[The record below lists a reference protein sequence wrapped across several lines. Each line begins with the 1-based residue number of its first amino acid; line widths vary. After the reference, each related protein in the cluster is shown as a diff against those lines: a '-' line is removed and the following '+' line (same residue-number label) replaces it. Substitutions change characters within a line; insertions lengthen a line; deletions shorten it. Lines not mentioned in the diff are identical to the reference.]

1 MNILSV
7 REVIEEIYKDFTDKR
22 NMYKI
27 EVDNYSAEIEILDRS
42 IEYSSRMEDTS
53 KLFSP
58 RTSENVIDS
67 IEDLKLKLET
77 TERLLEESK
86 EKYDYYNNYYEKLK
100 PIVENEL
107 KPDINDIIYGD
118 KEIEDDMV
126 TAVSKENDEEDAV
139 TYNLNLN
146 YDMDGTKEKLTS
158 ISHKI
163 DTCLKIFDSD
173 TDRAKQEINYW
184 KLMINV
190 SRETFIFYR
199 YIHKIMFHVKH
210 QMTIYCV

>member
-1 MNILSV
+1 MNILAV

-27 EVDNYSAEIEILDRS
+27 EIDNYSAEIEILDRS

-58 RTSENVIDS
+58 RSSENVIDS
-67 IEDLKLKLET
+67 IEDLKLKMET

-86 EKYDYYNNYYEKLK
+86 EKFDYYNNYYDKLK

-126 TAVSKENDEEDAV
+126 PAISKENDEEDAV

-146 YDMDGTKEKLTS
+146 YDMDSTKEKLTS

-173 TDRAKQEINYW
+173 TDRAKQEIKNIGRTID
-184 KLMINV
+184 KLLK
-190 SRETFIFYR
+190 TYD
-199 YIHKIMFHVKH
+199 
-210 QMTIYCV
+210 

>member
-27 EVDNYSAEIEILDRS
+27 EIDNYSAEIEILDRS

-86 EKYDYYNNYYEKLK
+86 EKFDYYNNYYEKLK

-118 KEIEDDMV
+118 KEIVDDMV
-126 TAVSKENDEEDAV
+126 PAVSKENDVEDAV

-146 YDMDGTKEKLTS
+146 FDMDGTKEKLTS

-173 TDRAKQEINYW
+173 TDRAKQEIKN
-184 KLMINV
+184 IG
-190 SRETFIFYR
+190 R
-199 YIHKIMFHVKH
+199 
-210 QMTIYCV
+210 TIDNLLKTYD

>member
-7 REVIEEIYKDFTDKR
+7 REVIEEIYKDFTNKR

-27 EVDNYSAEIEILDRS
+27 EIDNYSAEIEILDRS

-86 EKYDYYNNYYEKLK
+86 EKFDYYNNYYEKLK

-118 KEIEDDMV
+118 REIEDDMV
-126 TAVSKENDEEDAV
+126 PAVSKENDEEDAV

-173 TDRAKQEINYW
+173 TDRAKQEIKNIGRTID
-184 KLMINV
+184 KLLK
-190 SRETFIFYR
+190 TYD
-199 YIHKIMFHVKH
+199 
-210 QMTIYCV
+210 

>member
-7 REVIEEIYKDFTDKR
+7 RKVIEEIYKDFTDKR

-27 EVDNYSAEIEILDRS
+27 EIDNYSAEIEILDRS

-86 EKYDYYNNYYEKLK
+86 EKFDYYNNYYEKLK

-118 KEIEDDMV
+118 KEIEDDIV
-126 TAVSKENDEEDAV
+126 PAVSKENDEEDAV

-173 TDRAKQEINYW
+173 TDRAKQEIKN
-184 KLMINV
+184 IG
-190 SRETFIFYR
+190 R
-199 YIHKIMFHVKH
+199 
-210 QMTIYCV
+210 TIDNLLKTYD

>member
-1 MNILSV
+1 MTILSV
-7 REVIEEIYKDFTDKR
+7 RKVIEEIYKDFTDKR

-27 EVDNYSAEIEILDRS
+27 EIDNYSAEIEILDRS

-86 EKYDYYNNYYEKLK
+86 EKFDYYNNYYEKLK
-100 PIVENEL
+100 SIVENEL

-126 TAVSKENDEEDAV
+126 PAVSKENDEEDAV

-173 TDRAKQEINYW
+173 TDRAKQEIKNIGRTID
-184 KLMINV
+184 KLLK
-190 SRETFIFYR
+190 TYD
-199 YIHKIMFHVKH
+199 
-210 QMTIYCV
+210 

>member
-7 REVIEEIYKDFTDKR
+7 REVIEEIYKDFTNKR

-27 EVDNYSAEIEILDRS
+27 EIDNYSAEIEILDRS

-86 EKYDYYNNYYEKLK
+86 EKFDYYNNYYEKLK

-126 TAVSKENDEEDAV
+126 PAVSKENDEEDAV

-173 TDRAKQEINYW
+173 TDRAKQEIKNIGRTID
-184 KLMINV
+184 KLLK
-190 SRETFIFYR
+190 TYD
-199 YIHKIMFHVKH
+199 
-210 QMTIYCV
+210 

>member
-27 EVDNYSAEIEILDRS
+27 EIDNYSAEIEILDRS

-86 EKYDYYNNYYEKLK
+86 EKFDYYNNYYEKLK

-126 TAVSKENDEEDAV
+126 PAISKENDVEDAV

-173 TDRAKQEINYW
+173 TDRAKQEIKNIGRTID
-184 KLMINV
+184 KLLK
-190 SRETFIFYR
+190 TYD
-199 YIHKIMFHVKH
+199 
-210 QMTIYCV
+210 

>member
-27 EVDNYSAEIEILDRS
+27 EIDNYSAEIEILDRS

-86 EKYDYYNNYYEKLK
+86 EKFDYYNNYYEKLK

-118 KEIEDDMV
+118 KEIEDDIV
-126 TAVSKENDEEDAV
+126 QAVSKENDEEDAV

-173 TDRAKQEINYW
+173 TDRAKQEIKNIGRTID
-184 KLMINV
+184 KLLK
-190 SRETFIFYR
+190 TYD
-199 YIHKIMFHVKH
+199 
-210 QMTIYCV
+210 

>member
-27 EVDNYSAEIEILDRS
+27 EIDNYSAEIEILDRS

-86 EKYDYYNNYYEKLK
+86 EKFDYYNNYYEKLK

-126 TAVSKENDEEDAV
+126 PPVSKENDEEDAV

-146 YDMDGTKEKLTS
+146 YDIDGTKEKLTS

-173 TDRAKQEINYW
+173 TDRAKQEIKNIGRTID
-184 KLMINV
+184 KLLKTY
-190 SRETFIFYR
+190 E
-199 YIHKIMFHVKH
+199 
-210 QMTIYCV
+210 

>member
-7 REVIEEIYKDFTDKR
+7 REVIEEIYKDFSDKR

-27 EVDNYSAEIEILDRS
+27 EIDNYTAELEILERS
-42 IEYSSRMEDTS
+42 IEYSSRIEDTS

-67 IEDLKLKLET
+67 IEDLKLKQEA

-86 EKYDYYNNYYEKLK
+86 ERFEYYEYYYEKLK
-100 PIVENEL
+100 PIIENEF

-118 KEIEDDMV
+118 KDKEEDISDV
-126 TAVSKENDEEDAV
+126 ETEKYDEEDGV

-146 YDMDGTKEKLTS
+146 YDVDGTKEKLSS

-163 DTCLKIFDSD
+163 ETCLKIFDSD
-173 TDRAKQEINYW
+173 TDRAKQEMKNIR
-184 KLMINV
+184 K
-190 SRETFIFYR
+190 
-199 YIHKIMFHVKH
+199 
-210 QMTIYCV
+210 TIDRLLQSYD

>member
-1 MNILSV
+1 
-7 REVIEEIYKDFTDKR
+7 
-22 NMYKI
+22 MYKI
-27 EVDNYSAEIEILDRS
+27 EIDNYSAEIEILDRS

-86 EKYDYYNNYYEKLK
+86 EKFDYYNNYYEKLK

-118 KEIEDDMV
+118 MEIEDDMV
-126 TAVSKENDEEDAV
+126 PAVSKENDEEDAV

-173 TDRAKQEINYW
+173 TDRAKQEIKNIGRTID
-184 KLMINV
+184 KLLK
-190 SRETFIFYR
+190 TYD
-199 YIHKIMFHVKH
+199 
-210 QMTIYCV
+210 

>member
-27 EVDNYSAEIEILDRS
+27 EIDNYSAEIEILDRS

-173 TDRAKQEINYW
+173 TDRAKQEIKNIGRTID
-184 KLMINV
+184 KLL
-190 SRETFIFYR
+190 ETYD
-199 YIHKIMFHVKH
+199 
-210 QMTIYCV
+210 